1 LSLVADPQGGTMV
14 STEAVVVVTKTLV
27 LAFGGLV
34 AFYAARAYRRTG
46 SRALRSLTVGLC
58 LIVVGALLAGVA
70 HQVLGAPLAVGV
82 AVHSGFTALG
92 FLTMA
97 YSLYVDTTP
106 ADGSGSPSRTG
117 R

>member
-1 LSLVADPQGGTMV
+1 MASA
-14 STEAVVVVTKTLV
+14 EAVVVATKTAV

-46 SRALRSLTVGLC
+46 SRALRSLTVGLS

-82 AVHSGFTALG
+82 AVHGGFTALG
-92 FLTMA
+92 FLIMA
-97 YSLYVDTTP
+97 YSLHVETTP
-106 ADGSGSPSRTG
+106 AEDAAQTG
-117 R
+117 GPTR

>member
-1 LSLVADPQGGTMV
+1 MSI
-14 STEAVVVVTKTLV
+14 EAVVVAMKTAV

-34 AFYAARAYRRTG
+34 AFYAASAYRRTG
-46 SRALRSLTVGLC
+46 SRALRSLTVGLG

-82 AVHSGFTALG
+82 AVHSGFTAVG

-97 YSLYVDTTP
+97 YSLHVETTP
-106 ADGSGSPSRTG
+106 SEGATSRGGTA

>member
-1 LSLVADPQGGTMV
+1 ML
-14 STEAVVVVTKTLV
+14 STEAVVVATKTMV

-46 SRALRSLTVGLC
+46 SRALRSLTVGLA

-82 AVHSGFTALG
+82 AVHSGFTAIG

-97 YSLYVDTTP
+97 YSLHVETAP
-106 ADGSGSPSRTG
+106 SGRSGSPGGTAR
-117 R
+117 

>member
-1 LSLVADPQGGTMV
+1 MV
-14 STEAVVVVTKTLV
+14 STEAVVVATKTMVLV
-27 LAFGGLV
+27 FGGLV

-46 SRALRSLTVGLC
+46 SRALRSLTVGLG

>member
-1 LSLVADPQGGTMV
+1 MAP
-14 STEAVVVVTKTLV
+14 TEAVVAATKTAV

-46 SRALRSLTVGLC
+46 SRALRSLTVGLS

-97 YSLYVDTTP
+97 YSLHVETASPDEP
-106 ADGSGSPSRTG
+106 ARTDGTVR
-117 R
+117 